1 MVLAEAGYRRFD
13 FALSEPYTIAYETVS
28 DTTNFILRL
37 QTDTGVVGLGCAAPD
52 EAVTG
57 ERPEQVEAA
66 IEDVLLPMLR
76 GEDPLMRKRL
86 MELAETALPAMPSTL
101 AMLDTALAD
110 LAARAAG
117 MPLYQYLGG
126 YRHAIHTSITIGI
139 LPLEHTLEKAEAF
152 VASGFGI
159 LKLKGG
165 NNWEADAEK
174 IRRLRERF
182 PEIALRFDG
191 NQGYDV
197 EQAIRFF
204 KATEG
209 CGIEIFEQPT
219 PVGNG
224 ERIGMVTR
232 QTDLPIMADES
243 IKSVEDAY
251 HLVSGEHV
259 DMINIKLV
267 KVGGI
272 SRAGRIDAIAQ
283 AAGVPSM
290 VGCMDECGL
299 GIAAGLHFALSR
311 PNVHYADLDGHLDLL
326 EDPFFGCVRLENGIM
341 YPTDAP
347 GLGVTDF

>member
-1 MVLAEAGYRRFD
+1 MFISEAGYQRYD

-28 DTTNFILRL
+28 SATNFVLQLR
-37 QTDTGVVGLGCAAPD
+37 TDTGTVGLGCAAPD

-66 IEDVLLPMLR
+66 IHQILLPLLQ

-86 MELAETALPAMPSTL
+86 MEQAEMALPAMPSTL
-101 AMLDTALAD
+101 AMLDMALAD
-110 LAARAAG
+110 LAARVAG

-126 YRHAIHTSITIGI
+126 YRNAIATSITIGI
-139 LPLEHTLEKAEAF
+139 LPLEETLEKAEAF
-152 VASGFGI
+152 VKSGFGI

-165 NNWEADAEK
+165 HHWEADAEK

-182 PEIALRFDG
+182 PGITLRFDG

-197 EQAIRFF
+197 EQAIHFF
-204 KATEG
+204 KATEA

-219 PVGNG
+219 PVGDG
-224 ERIGMVTR
+224 QRIGAVTR

-259 DMINIKLV
+259 DMINIKLM

-283 AAGVPSM
+283 AAGIPTM

-326 EDPFFGCVRLENGIM
+326 GDPFAGCVRLENGIL
-341 YPTDAP
+341 YPLDAP
-347 GLGVTDF
+347 GLGVSDF